1 MKKRKLI
8 GLVTLFMSLSIA
20 GCFGTKP
27 GGDGGGGGG
36 DEVEYLTTK
45 EGHYRIVNGAKGEL
59 EAHTLVESD
68 GDKQH
73 VPKEPTCENVGRS
86 YKQCTICKR
95 FVDEVVSPL
104 GHDWVNQASGENAAT
119 CTSDGVIDMKCSR
132 CDKTKQDPGGKAL
145 GHLLTPVDTG
155 VDGITKGRCTRNG
168 CTGGEVILDVSK
180 ASGWN
185 KSTTKMNGKSS
196 PDNQSTW
203 NVSGIVEDGVYDI
216 QIEGLMTYTSHG
228 NRKWYNMAKAA
239 LCIDNQ
245 VEETATS
252 DPDTTAQDDY
262 RYYFKVNNSTVINPT
277 IKESWT
283 DLGFEGENDEGSPIY
298 GDICKNVSISGATSF
313 SLMHG
318 NIGYSMIVSKVKLIK
333 H

>member
-132 CDKTKQDPGGKAL
+132 CDKTKQDPGGKASDSL
-145 GHLLTPVDTG
+145 SSGSFSTSVRM
-155 VDGITKGRCTRNG
+155 ITRSCAHRPWT
-168 CTGGEVILDVSK
+168 
-180 ASGWN
+180 AS
-185 KSTTKMNGKSS
+185 
-196 PDNQSTW
+196 
-203 NVSGIVEDGVYDI
+203 
-216 QIEGLMTYTSHG
+216 
-228 NRKWYNMAKAA
+228 
-239 LCIDNQ
+239 
-245 VEETATS
+245 
-252 DPDTTAQDDY
+252 
-262 RYYFKVNNSTVINPT
+262 
-277 IKESWT
+277 
-283 DLGFEGENDEGSPIY
+283 
-298 GDICKNVSISGATSF
+298 SISTKAVN
-313 SLMHG
+313 SLFMSLF
-318 NIGYSMIVSKVKLIK
+318 IRLMLQK
-333 H
+333 